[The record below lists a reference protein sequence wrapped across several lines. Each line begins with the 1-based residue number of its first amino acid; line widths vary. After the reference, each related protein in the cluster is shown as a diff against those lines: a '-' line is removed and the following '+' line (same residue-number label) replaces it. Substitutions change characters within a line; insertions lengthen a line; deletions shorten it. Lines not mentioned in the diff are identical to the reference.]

1 MLCYTLPMNSHDK
14 TCVMKTLKIIGSKW
28 TILLLRELFEG
39 TKRFGELQK
48 ALDGI
53 SPKTLSLRLKQLEK
67 DHIIKKKVFAEI
79 PLHVEYSLTARGQS
93 LSDVI
98 KKIKDWGEGRG

>member
-1 MLCYTLPMNSHDK
+1 MNIHDK
-14 TCVMKTLKIIGSKW
+14 ACVMKTLKIIGSKW

-48 ALDGI
+48 ALEGI

-67 DHIIKKKVFAEI
+67 DRIIKKKVFAEI
-79 PLHVEYSLTARGQS
+79 PLHVEYSLTPRGQS
-93 LSDVI
+93 LSNI
-98 KKIKDWGEGRG
+98 IEKIKEWGETRE

>member
-1 MLCYTLPMNSHDK
+1 MNTHDK
-14 TCVMKTLKIIGSKW
+14 SCVMRTLKIIGSKW

-48 ALDGI
+48 SLEGI

-67 DHIIKKKVFAEI
+67 DRIIKKKVFAEI
-79 PLHVEYSLTARGQS
+79 PLHVEYSLTPRGHS

-98 KKIKDWGEGRG
+98 EKIKDWGDSRE

>member
-1 MLCYTLPMNSHDK
+1 MNIHDK

-39 TKRFGELQK
+39 TKRFGQLQK

-67 DHIIKKKVFAEI
+67 DRIIEKKVFAEI
-79 PLHVEYSLTARGQS
+79 PLHVEYSLTARGNS

-98 KKIKDWGEGRG
+98 EKIKEWGENRE